1 MRNTTRNMLLVLIF
15 FCFTSSLAIAR
26 NQNNSPNPLSTY
38 DSTIIDENI
47 LYSYDSTSVKQN
59 FTFELVNLE
68 LLEYNSLTIFFLFS
82 GDRTDSNGLTIV
94 LYLDTTEV
102 EININRIYQNSY
114 EHSLSKSF
122 SYPQNFIGSMIITI
136 SCEGKTLYS
145 INSGTIQIFSKSTID
160 PIPIPILD
168 KYLTPLPCNPS
179 RIGYYGYISGVR
191 SDYIE
196 TAVYSINDTAT
207 LNVTFSF
214 TTNSFSAFS
223 QYVEVEVDNTVIITE
238 SFSENPSIIIY
249 LSIPLKQGMNIIR
262 FYFCVN
268 MCMDEIWFT
277 NIVLSGKLQL
287 LEDQIPEDYLDWF
300 SCNSPSVDY
309 SFNISSLKPF
319 SNIKEQNL
327 LISLYYEYIGSV
339 ILPTL
344 DYELL
349 SDSKVIYLGI
359 DLFNHPVT
367 FDQSSATWEMC
378 DNSGAAAPTES
389 SDRAGASFDNGTVFL
404 DVAATQNVWTDI
416 GNGAGA
422 GDIFYG

>member
-1 MRNTTRNMLLVLIF
+1 
-15 FCFTSSLAIAR
+15 
-26 NQNNSPNPLSTY
+26 
-38 DSTIIDENI
+38 
-47 LYSYDSTSVKQN
+47 
-59 FTFELVNLE
+59 
-68 LLEYNSLTIFFLFS
+68 
-82 GDRTDSNGLTIV
+82 
-94 LYLDTTEV
+94 V

-249 LSIPLKQGMNIIR
+249 LYIPLKQGMNIIR

-359 DLFNHPVT
+359 DLFNHPNGIIIDTYTVNYYSDIT
-367 FDQSSATWEMC
+367 F
-378 DNSGAAAPTES
+378 
-389 SDRAGASFDNGTVFL
+389 RVYGT
-404 DVAATQNVWTDI
+404 AM
-416 GNGAGA
+416 
-422 GDIFYG
+422 GDGIFYLLNSCKIEIESVPTIDENSTLERTVVSSETYETPTIGVLIVKFV